1 MGFGIRDWDWSMRIE
16 DCELG
21 IGDWVLAWVLGLG
34 LGIMIE
40 IGDCS

>member
-1 MGFGIRDWDWSMRIE
+1 MGFGIRDWDWSMWIE
-16 DCELG
+16 DCG
-21 IGDWVLAWVLGLG
+21 LAWVLGLG